1 MFGIIKRYFIT
12 GLEFLLTLTSINML
26 SCISMSNQKCK
37 VRPQIVDA
45 NSEES
50 MFFPFSIKT
59 SKCGGSCNSVNNPYG
74 KLCVSDVVK
83 KLISKYPI

>member
-1 MFGIIKRYFIT
+1 
-12 GLEFLLTLTSINML
+12 ML
-26 SCISMSNQKCK
+26 SFISMDNQKCK

-59 SKCGGSCNSVNNPYG
+59 SKCDGSWNSVNNPYG
-74 KLCVSDVVK
+74 KLCVSNVVK
-83 KLISKYPI
+83 KLMSKCSA